1 MKAAKSGMA
10 TEFNN
15 RGPMLEA
22 ARAVLKG
29 VNGLNGDPIEIPDVV
44 RISLSDDTPVAQEAQ
59 SDEAEASPA
68 PPMSVEEMLA
78 RNSRWL
84 EEVKH
89 VGVRDDKEKK
99 SPSSVLDSAA
109 DYPDMTDKK
118 WSERTRKRLEL
129 VMNSIDANDKWLTKS
144 LELRKSWHEIEFG
157 VKIPPVT
164 DDKVEQS
171 AAQEEMTEE
180 AAPAPEV
187 EAEEPPAAPE
197 VEAEEPP
204 AAPEVEAEEPPA
216 APEVEA
222 EKMEEPVGADVEEEK
237 EEASDK
243 KQKKKKKKKGK

>member
-1 MKAAKSGMA
+1 M
-10 TEFNN
+10 
-15 RGPMLEA
+15 
-22 ARAVLKG
+22 
-29 VNGLNGDPIEIPDVV
+29 
-44 RISLSDDTPVAQEAQ
+44 
-59 SDEAEASPA
+59 
-68 PPMSVEEMLA
+68 
-78 RNSRWL
+78 
-84 EEVKH
+84 
-89 VGVRDDKEKK
+89 
-99 SPSSVLDSAA
+99 
-109 DYPDMTDKK
+109 
-118 WSERTRKRLEL
+118 

>member
-1 MKAAKSGMA
+1 
-10 TEFNN
+10 
-15 RGPMLEA
+15 
-22 ARAVLKG
+22 

-204 AAPEVEAEEPPA
+204 AAPEVEAE
-216 APEVEA
+216 
-222 EKMEEPVGADVEEEK
+222 KMEEPVGADVEEEK